1 MQHVMA
7 ATATMSNGLKGSLSV
22 QHDETI
28 GLPSILKTP
37 ESAELVFDIGQQP
50 ACDIIE
56 AIAGERP
63 KAVTACRHACKIFSC
78 HPVT

>member
-7 ATATMSNGLKGSLSV
+7 ATAAMANGWKGSLFG

-56 AIAGERP
+56 AIAGEWP
-63 KAVTACRHACKIFSC
+63 KAVTACRHACKTLSC
-78 HPVT
+78 HLVT